1 MTNAAELISRASTVE
16 KASTEP
22 ESRKLGSSLTS
33 KGDLRAVLWSA
44 AGATALAFLVF
55 ALLETLRPLRRRREP
70 RVRRA
75 ARNLTAGGISLAVV
89 TLLQTPFLLPA
100 IQWAAS
106 HHIGLLNL
114 VSLPRPV
121 EVALAIV
128 LLDYTLWIWHRINH
142 VVPFFWRFHLVHHV
156 DRDMDASTAF
166 RFHFGEQGLSVGYRL
181 LQVVA
186 LGVDPVALWVWQG
199 VLAVSIVF
207 HHSNT
212 RLPVWLEGAIVR
224 VIVTPRMHGIHHS
237 NYRNEANG
245 NWASLFTAWDYLH
258 GTVLLSVPQDTVDIG
273 VPGYGKEEDVT
284 LGKILA
290 IPFGSQRD
298 DWGERLERPIPEA
311 PRTELAP

>member
-1 MTNAAELISRASTVE
+1 M
-16 KASTEP
+16 
-22 ESRKLGSSLTS
+22 
-33 KGDLRAVLWSA
+33 LWAA

-55 ALLETLRPLRRRREP
+55 LALETIRPLRRRREP
-70 RVRRA
+70 RLRRA

-89 TLLQTPFLLPA
+89 TLLQTPFLIPA
-100 IQWAAS
+100 VRWAAA
-106 HHIGLLNL
+106 HRVGLLNVL
-114 VSLPRPV
+114 SLPRPV

-128 LLDYTLWIWHRINH
+128 LLDYTLWIWHRVNH

-181 LQVVA
+181 LQVVL
-186 LGVDPVALWVWQG
+186 LGVDPSALWIWQG

-212 RLPVWLEGAIVR
+212 RLPVGLEQALVR
-224 VIVTPRMHGIHHS
+224 IIVTPRMHGIHHS

-258 GTVLLSVPQDTVDIG
+258 GTALLSVPQETVDIG
-273 VPGYGKEEDVT
+273 VPAYGKNSDVT

-290 IPFGSQRD
+290 MPFASQRD
-298 DWGERLERPIPEA
+298 DWENRLERPLPAA
-311 PRTELAP
+311 PRSELAP